1 MPLTIYKID
10 KALAECNRFIEAA
23 IKAKKAAMENQAG
36 FKNTDWSYPRKE
48 NGTMKR
54 ASLDLTRALAELRK

>member
-1 MPLTIYKID
+1 MSLTIKKID

-23 IKAKKAAMENQAG
+23 IKAKQRINCKQPD
-36 FKNTDWSYPRKE
+36 FIYPSKE

-54 ASLDLTRALAELRK
+54 ASLDLTRALTELRK